1 MDYLVCPID
10 TAQLKL
16 IEVRWGAEDRPLLR
30 CPRCSKRFLLTRSG
44 TLNTVPKPEPS
55 R

>member
-10 TAQLKL
+10 AAQLKL

-30 CPRCSKRFLLTRSG
+30 CPQCFQRFLLTRSG
-44 TLNTVPKPEPS
+44 TLDTAAEPEPS